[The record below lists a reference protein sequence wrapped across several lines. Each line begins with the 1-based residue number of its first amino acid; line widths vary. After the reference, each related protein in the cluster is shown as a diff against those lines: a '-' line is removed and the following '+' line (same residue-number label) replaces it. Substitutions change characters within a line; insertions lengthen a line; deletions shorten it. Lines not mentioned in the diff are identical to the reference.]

1 MDDLIDATG
10 DSETL
15 GKPACSDVVEGK
27 RTLIAIH
34 ALSLEPSELPTFN
47 EVFAS
52 RNEETPRDTLDEVL
66 CELQASGSISYAK
79 DRAMEYHQLA
89 HSCLDKLPDS
99 PALSILRQLTDW
111 QLIRIS

>member
-15 GKPACSDVVEGK
+15 GKPACSDVIEGK

-34 ALSLEPSELPTFN
+34 ALGLDPENLPIFHA
-47 EVFAS
+47 VFGS
-52 RNEETPRDTLDEVL
+52 GNEETPRETLDGVL
-66 CELQASGSISYAK
+66 RELQTAGSIDYAK
-79 DRAMEYHQLA
+79 TRAMGYHQQA
-89 HSCLDKLPDS
+89 HTCLDKLPDS

>member
-15 GKPACSDVVEGK
+15 GKPACSDVIEGK

-34 ALSLEPSELPTFN
+34 ALGLNPDKLPIFH
-47 EVFAS
+47 EVFGS
-52 RNEETPRDTLDEVL
+52 GNEHTSRDTLDEVL
-66 CELQASGSISYAK
+66 KELQATGSIDYAQN
-79 DRAMEYHQLA
+79 RAMGYHQQA
-89 HSCLDKLPDS
+89 HTCLDKLPDS

>member
-15 GKPACSDVVEGK
+15 GKPACSDVIEGK

-34 ALSLEPSELPTFN
+34 ALGLNPDNLPIFHK
-47 EVFAS
+47 VFAS
-52 RNEETPRDTLDEVL
+52 GNEHTPRNMLDEVL
-66 CELQASGSISYAK
+66 RELQTAGSIDYAK
-79 DRAMEYHQLA
+79 KRAMGYHQQA

-99 PALSILRQLTDW
+99 PALTILRQLTDW